1 MKLVDD
7 AFRKSLV
14 LIEHSTMHLKISILN
29 HSICSYS
36 SLWCGLLEDR
46 SMLCETKQGKRTC
59 VYPLFLVFFLEV
71 LFVRT
76 RLVNQSTPMKR

>member
-14 LIEHSTMHLKISILN
+14 LTEHSTMHLDL
-29 HSICSYS
+29 YS
-36 SLWCGLLEDR
+36 ESFNLFLLVSVVR
-46 SMLCETKQGKRTC
+46 IIGRQMMLCETKQGKRTC

-76 RLVNQSTPMKR
+76 RLVNQSTMMKR

>member
-14 LIEHSTMHLKISILN
+14 LTEHSTMHL
-29 HSICSYS
+29 YS
-36 SLWCGLLEDR
+36 ESFNLFLLFSVVR
-46 SMLCETKQGKRTC
+46 IIGRQMMLCETKQGKRTC

-76 RLVNQSTPMKR
+76 RLVNHSTTMKR